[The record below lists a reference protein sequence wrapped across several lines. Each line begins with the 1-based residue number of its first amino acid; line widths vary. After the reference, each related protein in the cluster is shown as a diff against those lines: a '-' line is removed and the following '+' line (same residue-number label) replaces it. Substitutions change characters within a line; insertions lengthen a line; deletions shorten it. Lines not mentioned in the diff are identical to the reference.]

1 MLELF
6 FSTVYE
12 TAHADIIE
20 SWKTEEKAGIC
31 TAVATFSQLTAK
43 QCRLIHIHSGKFVFG
58 ILVSTVPFQGIFNH
72 RHHEEKI
79 KIILAALVTTAS
91 DENCVILRESSD
103 PD

>member
-1 MLELF
+1 MTPLLPMVRVRVLVVSNFMLELF

-43 QCRLIHIHSGKFVFG
+43 QCRLINIHSGKFVFG
-58 ILVSTVPFQGIFNH
+58 ILVSTVPF
-72 RHHEEKI
+72 
-79 KIILAALVTTAS
+79 
-91 DENCVILRESSD
+91 
-103 PD
+103 